1 MIEIFNIIFL
11 ISSILWILSFKL
23 FANKILIGDSTNEE
37 KLALNLSLLLNLFL
51 ILSFVSV
58 NPRLVF
64 LLLILLPFTNFF
76 QFKKF
81 NISNISILFFFTF
94 IMSISI
100 SSNLR
105 LEWDASAL
113 WIYKVINFYNGYTF
127 FNLSQIPG
135 DPTYPHLGAYA
146 WSFFW
151 KNSLFN
157 AEYTGRIFNI
167 LVYVLSICLLVDV
180 KNQNLKRIFL
190 ISIFLLISIDFFL
203 MSGYQE
209 YFVFSILIIIV
220 YLYQRLIFTKN
231 NKLIFPI
238 ILFINISIWIK
249 NEAAFFIL
257 FLFISVILNDLLKS
271 NKFKKEIILLF
282 IFFVIFLLTKY
293 YIFYEIFGKLNTGWV
308 GYKFSEIDKILS
320 IDYIYER
327 SISIFSSI
335 LIALIKCKIYVLFLL
350 VALFNISKKNFQN
363 CLPLL
368 IFFLINI
375 FFIYCIYFF
384 TNDPDWRHYMSTTVD
399 RLLFQTSG
407 IYLFPILYYFQKIL
421 KF

>member
-11 ISSILWILSFKL
+11 ISSILWILSLKL
-23 FANKILIGDSTNEE
+23 FANKILIGVSTNEE

-58 NPRLVF
+58 NPKLVF
-64 LLLILLPFTNFF
+64 LLLILLPLTNFL

-81 NISNISILFFFTF
+81 NISNISMLFFFTF

-271 NKFKKEIILLF
+271 NRFKKEIIWLF

-320 IDYIYER
+320 IDYIFER

-350 VALFNISKKNFQN
+350 VALFNISKKNFKN

-407 IYLFPILYYFQKIL
+407 IYLFPILYYFQKIF